1 MIDER
6 REEDEGSCNGSTIAV
21 ERATLGAMRRAMQRV
36 KRESA
41 PDARVQEQTRRDAD
55 RHVGELEKLLR
66 RATDARA

>member
-6 REEDEGSCNGSTIAV
+6 RKEGELSTNGSTIPV
-21 ERATLGAMRRAMQRV
+21 ERATLEAMRRTMQRV

-41 PDARVQEQTRRDAD
+41 PDARVREQTRRDAD
-55 RHVGELEKLLR
+55 RHVGEIDRLLR